1 MNRFKRYSK
10 KQLAEHYKTIQEPI
24 YPMSEPHEIVYSA
37 EENLRQVLQNY
48 KAFTKSIDAFIKTWA
63 EDEKIRNRP
72 ERQKLCGELCEIIQ
86 NSNKFGGLITK
97 IEKATGIIVTA

>member
-1 MNRFKRYSK
+1 MKRFPIK
-10 KQLAEHYKTIQEPI
+10 LIAEHYKNQKEST

-72 ERQKLCGELCEIIQ
+72 ERQKLCGELCEFAPRAMKLGDIIY
-86 NSNKFGGLITK
+86 K
-97 IEKATGIIVTA
+97 IEKSTGLEVLK